1 MAGRE
6 RPATRRRDMGIWKQG
21 VVTLAVLAIAGVVW
35 IRLDP
40 SVGATLTAEGSP
52 LPQALHPVVAA
63 IAPAPVERVGPTQGR
78 RGPAGDPLVVV
89 DAARPLV
96 TRDRLRAVGTGE
108 AERSV
113 QVYPDAAG
121 IVTEVSVRPGT
132 LVAAGDVLAR
142 LESADQELTVERA
155 RIALSA
161 AEEQLQRYRSLSS
174 SAAVTA
180 VQLQEVER
188 ALQTARLDLRAAE
201 IALERRSI
209 LAPIGGRVGLTS
221 IDTGALVGNST
232 LIATIDDRA
241 RLKVAFNAPEGF
253 VSDLSV
259 GQPLSAM
266 PTTRSGTVYEGEISA
281 IDSRI
286 DEASRTLRV
295 EALLDNE
302 ADDLRPGMSFS
313 IELALPGQE
322 FLSVDPLAVQWERTG
337 PYVWRVR
344 DGTATKAEVRIVERN
359 VDRLLVASDDLSEG
373 EAVVVEGIQS
383 LREGVSV
390 RVRNP
395 EDAGGVAG
403 APVADAP
410 GAGGAERAGA
420 DPSRRAAFGAGA
432 NAAEV
437 AR

>member
-1 MAGRE
+1 
-6 RPATRRRDMGIWKQG
+6 MGIWKQG
-21 VVTLAVLAIAGVVW
+21 VVTLAVVAIAGAAW

-40 SVGATLTAEGSP
+40 SVGAALTAEDGP
-52 LPQALHPVVAA
+52 LPAALHPIVAA
-63 IAPAPVERVGPTQGR
+63 IAPAPTTRVGPTRGGR
-78 RGPAGDPLVVV
+78 PTVEPLVVV
-89 DAARPLV
+89 DAARPSV

-113 QVYPDAAG
+113 AVYPDAAG
-121 IVTEVSVRPGT
+121 IVTAVGVRPGT
-132 LVAAGDVLAR
+132 LVSEGDVLAR
-142 LESADQELTVERA
+142 LESADQELAVERA
-155 RIALSA
+155 RIALQA

-253 VSDLSV
+253 VSELAV
-259 GQPLSAM
+259 GQPVSAL
-266 PTTRSGTVYEGEISA
+266 PTTRTGTVYEGEISA

-322 FLSVDPLAVQWERTG
+322 FLSVDPLAVQWERAG
-337 PYVWRVR
+337 PYVWVVR
-344 DGTATKAEVRIVERN
+344 DDAAEKAGVRIVERN
-359 VDRLLVASDDLSEG
+359 VDRLLVASEDLADG
-373 EAVVVEGIQS
+373 DAVVVEGIQS
-383 LREGVSV
+383 LREGVTV
-390 RVRNP
+390 RVR
-395 EDAGGVAG
+395 DLDGASGVEG
-403 APVADAP
+403 PPVADVPGSQAAP
-410 GAGGAERAGA
+410 GDGA
-420 DPSRRAAFGAGA
+420 SRRAAFGTGA
-432 NAAEV
+432 NAAEI

>member
-1 MAGRE
+1 
-6 RPATRRRDMGIWKQG
+6 MGIWKQG
-21 VVTLAVLAIAGVVW
+21 VVTLAVVAIAGAAW

-40 SVGATLTAEGSP
+40 SVGAALTSQDSL
-52 LPQALHPVVAA
+52 LPQALHPLVLAVA
-63 IAPAPVERVGPTQGR
+63 PEPTTRVGPTRGGR
-78 RGPAGDPLVVV
+78 PMTEPLVVV
-89 DAARPLV
+89 DAARPSV

-113 QVYPDAAG
+113 PVYPDAAG
-121 IVTEVSVRPGT
+121 IVTEVDVRPGT
-132 LVAAGDVLAR
+132 LVSAGDVLAR
-142 LESADQELTVERA
+142 LESADQELAVERA
-155 RIALSA
+155 RIALLA

-180 VQLQEVER
+180 VQLQETER

-201 IALERRSI
+201 IALERRSV

-221 IDTGALVGNST
+221 IDTGALVGNTT

-253 VSDLSV
+253 VSELAI
-259 GQPLSAM
+259 GQPVSAL
-266 PTTRSGTVYEGEISA
+266 PTTRTGTVYEGEISA

-322 FLSVDPLAVQWERTG
+322 FLSVDPLAVQWERAG
-337 PYVWRVR
+337 PYVWVVR
-344 DGTATKAEVRIVERN
+344 DGAAEKAGVRIVERN
-359 VDRLLVASDDLSEG
+359 VDRLLVASDDLQDG

-383 LREGVSV
+383 LREGVAV
-390 RVRNP
+390 RVREP
-395 EDAGGVAG
+395 EG
-403 APVADAP
+403 ATDTGTQGPPIADAP
-410 GAGGAERAGA
+410 EAAPATEGGA
-420 DPSRRAAFGAGA
+420 SRRAAFGTGA
-432 NAAEV
+432 NAAEI